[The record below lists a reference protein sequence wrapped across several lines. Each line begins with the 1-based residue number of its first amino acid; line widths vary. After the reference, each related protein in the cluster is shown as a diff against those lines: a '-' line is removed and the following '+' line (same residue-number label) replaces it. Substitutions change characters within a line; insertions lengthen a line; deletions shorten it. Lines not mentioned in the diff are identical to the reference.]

1 MTTPSGR
8 ARAVFVALSLL
19 LLYTPVASASPLQAG
34 VRVSPAVI
42 DHFPLISIS
51 LAITDASGARVS
63 SLPLASYQV
72 IEDQKPVELASVE
85 DVLVGSR
92 QVYLLNTTSGL
103 KVRDAG
109 GTSRYDQARE
119 ALYLWWKLPQ
129 AGVSGID
136 DLTLLTA
143 EGPLVTHRSSAAE
156 LASAL
161 DQFQPSFS
169 SSSTGLDLL
178 LSALESLAADKQH
191 AGMDTY
197 LVFVTAL
204 IELPQDL
211 PVTTA
216 ITRAQAAGASIFPVL
231 LAPASALELPQAAA
245 LDALAKGTGG
255 QLLLLDPAQGLA
267 PLADRI
273 LGQRS
278 QVRLTYR
285 SQASTAGQHTIA
297 VHVTAQGLDVISDT
311 RPFEIDL
318 RPPDVAF
325 VQPPDAIQRQSTD
338 SSLTLDQL
346 PPTSAA
352 LKLLVTFPDG
362 HPRAIRRAE
371 LLVDGKL
378 AAERS
383 SPPFDQLTWDL
394 AAVQRTAT
402 YRLQATVEDSQGLKA
417 TTEETSVRVQVI
429 APRGGL
435 GALRPALAPLLAAL
449 GVLVLG
455 VVTAAILVNI
465 GRRGVSTTAGST
477 PAVQPR
483 RPVRRRAGMGRL
495 PEPEV
500 VEGFLAPV
508 DPHLEAVRLMG
519 VDLLLGR
526 DAALCTVHI
535 DDPSVDGMHARL
547 IRQVGGTYLLRDQ
560 GSVAGTWVNGEE
572 VGADGR
578 RLRHGD
584 LIHLGRV
591 GFRFRLANEPPPRPV
606 RVSPSPQPKARPKSA
621 KEPHA

>member
-1 MTTPSGR
+1 MSTPSGR

-19 LLYTPVASASPLQAG
+19 LLQTPVALASPLQAS

-51 LAITDASGARVS
+51 LTIIDASGARVS
-63 SLPLASYQV
+63 GLPPASYQV

-85 DVLVGSR
+85 DVLIGTR
-92 QVYLLNTTSGL
+92 QVYLVNTTSDL

-109 GTSRYDQARE
+109 GTSRYNLARE
-119 ALYLWWKLPQ
+119 ALYRWWRLPQ
-129 AGVSGID
+129 AGMSGID

-143 EGPLVTHRSSAAE
+143 EGPLATHRSSAAE

-178 LSALESLAADKQH
+178 LSALDNLAADKQH

-197 LVFVTAL
+197 LIFVTAL
-204 IELPQDL
+204 IETPQDL

-255 QLLLLDPAQGLA
+255 QLVLMDPTQGLA

-285 SQASTAGQHTIA
+285 SQVSTPGQHSVA
-297 VHVTAQGLDVISDT
+297 VHVSAQGLDVTSDT

-318 RPPDVAF
+318 RPPEVAF
-325 VQPPDAIQRQSTD
+325 VQPPEAIQRQSTD
-338 SSLTLDQL
+338 SSLTLEQL
-346 PPTSAA
+346 PPTSAT

-371 LLVDGKL
+371 LLVDGEV
-378 AAERS
+378 AAARS

-394 AAVQRTAT
+394 SAVQHNAT
-402 YRLQATVEDSQGLKA
+402 YKLQAALEDSQGLKG
-417 TTEETSVRVQVI
+417 TTEVTSVRVQVI

-435 GALRPALAPLLAAL
+435 GALRPALGPLLAAL

-455 VVTAAILVNI
+455 VVAAAVLVNI
-465 GRRGVSTTAGST
+465 GRRGVSTTAGTT

-508 DPHLEAVRLMG
+508 DPQFETVRLMG

-535 DDPSVDGMHARL
+535 DDPSVDGIHARL

-584 LIHLGRV
+584 VIHLGRV
-591 GFRFRLANEPPPRPV
+591 AFRFRSANEPSPRPV
-606 RVSPSPQPKARPKSA
+606 RVSPLPQPKPRPKSA
-621 KEPHA
+621 KEPRA